1 MICGQQSNGEQEEAD
16 FRTIVKISSME
27 TSPTNRR
34 RREPRVPDNPM
45 AVLARAVLNQA
56 VKAADTADALT
67 ALMEPHLRK
76 RYGGSAIYQYT
87 NERAVPPGDVLLA
100 AAAATGISL
109 DEKLGIGSDR
119 TELRRQMDDLRLE
132 MARMREEMGELRT
145 ASAAD
150 APSPAESARAGR
162 RDWAQRST
170 PAPETG
176 QTPASRGAG
185 RSRRA

>member
-1 MICGQQSNGEQEEAD
+1 
-16 FRTIVKISSME
+16 
-27 TSPTNRR
+27 
-34 RREPRVPDNPM
+34 M

-67 ALMEPHLRK
+67 ALMEPHLKK

-119 TELRRQMDDLRLE
+119 TELRRQMDDLRLDV
-132 MARMREEMGELRT
+132 ARMREEMGELRA
-145 ASAAD
+145 ASAAAGEAAD
-150 APSPAESARAGR
+150 ATESPRAGSR
-162 RDWAQRST
+162 RDWARRSV
-170 PAPETG
+170 PAPDAG
-176 QTPASRGAG
+176 QAPAGRGAG
-185 RSRRA
+185 RSRRP